1 MCKSITIILSV
12 LMVCAN
18 GRYLIQEHYRS
29 PYVFVEDGRN
39 IRAYNLEESL
49 SQDPQEYNLSRV
61 RRQAHG
67 VLSSNPDGTS
77 NFMANVP
84 LTLDDKNM
92 LSAVGT
98 VSGASGKGDFKA
110 AGGGLAWD
118 NVNGHGASLTGQHIP
133 DFGDQLTAAAKL
145 NLLHSDKHDV
155 TAQAFATRSFPS
167 NPNIPNFDTYGGK
180 VGYTY
185 DNKLGASLGMQHTD
199 LFKKTDY
206 SAMGNYNLFKGR
218 DSSLDFNAVLI
229 VCDNGRYLIKEFV
242 EDGRNVRVYDLEEI
256 FSKYPQEFSDENNL
270 SRVRRQAHGTL
281 RSNPDG
287 TSNFMA
293 KVPLTVDDKNMLSAI
308 GTVSGASG
316 NGDFKAAGGGLA

>member
-12 LMVCAN
+12 LMVCVN
-18 GRYLIQEHYRS
+18 GRYLIQEDYRS

-39 IRAYNLEESL
+39 IRAYNLEEAL
-49 SQDPQEYNLSRV
+49 SQDSQEYNLSRV

-77 NFMANVP
+77 NFMAKVP
-84 LTLDDKNM
+84 LTVDDKNM

-118 NVNGHGASLTGQHIP
+118 NVNGHGASFTGQHIP

-145 NLLHSDKHDV
+145 NLLHNDKHDV

-180 VGYTY
+180 VGYIY
-185 DNKLGASLGMQHTD
+185 DDKLGASLGMQHTD

-218 DSSLDFNAVLI
+218 DSSLDFNA
-229 VCDNGRYLIKEFV
+229 GM
-242 EDGRNVRVYDLEEI
+242 
-256 FSKYPQEFSDENNL
+256 SKSVSPYIPTSRWEPSAGL
-270 SRVRRQAHGTL
+270 SFTKW
-281 RSNPDG
+281 
-287 TSNFMA
+287 F
-293 KVPLTVDDKNMLSAI
+293 
-308 GTVSGASG
+308 
-316 NGDFKAAGGGLA
+316 